1 MDGIQEDT
9 DNKCHKMSK
18 RVKDI
23 TGNRY
28 GMLKVDSF

>member
-1 MDGIQEDT
+1 MDGIQEDK
-9 DNKCHKMSK
+9 DGKNRKMSK

-28 GMLKVDSF
+28 GMLTVNSF